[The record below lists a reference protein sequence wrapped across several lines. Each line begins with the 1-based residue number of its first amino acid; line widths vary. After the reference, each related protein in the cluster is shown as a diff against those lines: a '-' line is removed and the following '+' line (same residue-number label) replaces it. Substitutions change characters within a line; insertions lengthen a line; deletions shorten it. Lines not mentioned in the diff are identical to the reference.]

1 MKMHPEPIPS
11 PHEKFTKALA
21 SVLSVSPERIRESL
35 AQAKDEAP
43 SPHAKYSY
51 DPEAAET

>member
-1 MKMHPEPIPS
+1 MAHSAETN

-21 SVLSVSPERIRESL
+21 SVLSVDPSEIRESL
-35 AQAKDEAP
+35 AQAKPEKP
-43 SPHAKYSY
+43 SPHTKYSY